1 MQKIEIFD
9 IPGVKL
15 IPYSKF
21 FDERGYFCKILDKEI
36 LLDMDLSFEY
46 NSIALSSNDHAGTI
60 RGLHFQSEPF
70 AEEKIIAC
78 LYGRI
83 FDVAVDLRSGSP
95 TFRKWGSITLSSD
108 EPRIIFLPKGV
119 AHGFQTLEKNSVLL
133 YELSAPYNQES
144 AHTLSYADSDL
155 NIKWPL
161 TISNISKKDVAGIS
175 LGSAIDLSNR
185 V

>member
-1 MQKIEIFD
+1 MQKIEISD

-15 IPYSKF
+15 ISSSKF
-21 FDERGYFCKILDKEI
+21 FDERGFFSKIIDKKILS
-36 LLDMDLSFEY
+36 DLGLNFEY

-70 AEEKIIAC
+70 TEEKIIAC
-78 LYGRI
+78 LYGKI

-95 TFRKWGSITLSSD
+95 TFRKWGSITLSSE

-119 AHGFQTLEKNSVLL
+119 AHGFQTLEKKTVLL
-133 YELSAPYNQES
+133 YALSAPFNQVS
-144 AHTLSYADSDL
+144 AHTLSYADPDL

-161 TISNISKKDVAGIS
+161 TISNISEKDVAGID
-175 LGSAIDLSNR
+175 LGSAVDLSNGI
-185 V
+185 